1 MMKMKQD
8 DEDQVGRRKR
18 ICNNLKKARS
28 QDKVGW
34 KKIYYLLFLVFRR
47 LSSCAYSFNIYT
59 KEVLFSFWNLSVL
72 SQERGRWLGN
82 IMVCSLSV
90 KLQPR

>member
-34 KKIYYLLFLVFRR
+34 KKIYYLRFLVFRR